1 MEQMKKSFSSNSQVA
16 HVWAQQTQEEGKSKN
31 MFFVNKTDLYSYGF
45 HYLAAKIHTLKDGT
59 KVALIRSDSY
69 STSTGG
75 HLRDAERAVR
85 DLMLN
90 FRVPNV
96 KMLNST
102 ENFNHFNDM
111 VLDRIEQILKSV
123 KVTSKRD
130 LNWPIESLE
139 HAVEESNQFFKI
151 AGFPT
156 IELPSSLMEVMKDHL
171 QFRLKRYE
179 ELNTP
184 EMIAKLEVEKKK
196 REEQKQKKQ
205 IESLKQ
211 DIENWRNFTFSSL
224 HSLRNLPFA
233 LLRVRGSEVE
243 TSAGAQ
249 VPLSHALR
257 LLSHIESGDYKAGEK
272 VGHFSFESVQG
283 NNAKGEETFVKI
295 GCHKILLSEAQNVLA
310 PYRGAELKLAEVN

>member
-1 MEQMKKSFSSNSQVA
+1 
-16 HVWAQQTQEEGKSKN
+16 
-31 MFFVNKTDLYSYGF
+31 
-45 HYLAAKIHTLKDGT
+45 
-59 KVALIRSDSY
+59 
-69 STSTGG
+69 
-75 HLRDAERAVR
+75 
-85 DLMLN
+85 
-90 FRVPNV
+90 
-96 KMLNST
+96 MLNST

-249 VPLSHALR
+249 VS
-257 LLSHIESGDYKAGEK
+257 
-272 VGHFSFESVQG
+272 
-283 NNAKGEETFVKI
+283 TFPR
-295 GCHKILLSEAQNVLA
+295 S
-310 PYRGAELKLAEVN
+310 